1 MSLPSSMA
9 DFVPYDRLMQKVYSW
24 ISHDVTAAMLV
35 SPNNEMAAMLVS
47 RSNPLGI
54 ESYYYANVF
63 FRFRW
68 KTWLLITWVKPKNAL
83 VTRPL
88 SQICSRTRQNHR
100 CGDGTGN
107 HDQRNGQKCMPHV
120 KDEFFLLL
128 KTGVLKELL
137 LQRQRQKAVILL
149 VKRTKMT
156 VQI

>member
-63 FRFRW
+63 FRFR
-68 KTWLLITWVKPKNAL
+68 
-83 VTRPL
+83 
-88 SQICSRTRQNHR
+88 
-100 CGDGTGN
+100 
-107 HDQRNGQKCMPHV
+107 
-120 KDEFFLLL
+120 
-128 KTGVLKELL
+128 
-137 LQRQRQKAVILL
+137 
-149 VKRTKMT
+149 
-156 VQI
+156 